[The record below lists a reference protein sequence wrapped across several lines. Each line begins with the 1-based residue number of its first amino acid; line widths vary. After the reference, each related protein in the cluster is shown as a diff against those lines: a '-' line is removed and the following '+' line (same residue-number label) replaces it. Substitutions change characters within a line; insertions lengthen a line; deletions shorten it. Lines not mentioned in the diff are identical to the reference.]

1 MEMLSGVIIPW
12 NTEQRKN
19 CMPFPACSRSSG
31 ALRRYN
37 RLLQFDQ
44 SLAKPDRQKGQERR

>member
-19 CMPFPACSRSSG
+19 CMPSPACSRSSG